1 MVYTTLDFAERYL
14 IKTEIR
20 RIEDY
25 RQRPDTDGEGGRAAF
40 DALAG
45 HSIDG

>member
-1 MVYTTLDFAERYL
+1 MVYTTLDFAETYL
-14 IKTEIR
+14 IKTEVR

-25 RQRPDTDGEGGRAAF
+25 RPRPDADDPARQTSF

-45 HSIDG
+45 HSLDG